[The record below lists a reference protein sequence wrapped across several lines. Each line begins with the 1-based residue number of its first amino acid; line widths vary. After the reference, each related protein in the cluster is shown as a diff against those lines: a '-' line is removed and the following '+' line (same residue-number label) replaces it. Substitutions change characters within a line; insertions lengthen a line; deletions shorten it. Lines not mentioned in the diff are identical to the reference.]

1 MSFNE
6 RHKQRKPCRQKQIRM
21 QSGVMTGSVLQ
32 MLADRAG
39 KKYRIAVRIAG
50 HAGVAGCSGKRSR
63 RCINLQGLKPLHAGK
78 RLPQAGNGQRNRK
91 NDRKKSCFQ
100 DPHNRNL
107 IMLSEG
113 YAVEMCA
120 DS

>member
-6 RHKQRKPCRQKQIRM
+6 RHKQRKPCRQKQIRPG
-21 QSGVMTGSVLQ
+21 SGIMTGSVLQ
-32 MLADRAG
+32 MLADRAR
-39 KKYRIAVRIAG
+39 KKYGVSVCAAG
-50 HAGVAGCSGKRSR
+50 HAGMSGSR
-63 RCINLQGLKPLHAGK
+63 RKCALRCGNLQGLKPFHAGK
-78 RLPQAGNGQRNRK
+78 RLPQAGNGQRSRK

-107 IMLSEG
+107 ITLSEG